1 MGESLD
7 YSGRR
12 ETPGSVGAG
21 PGAVIHGAEGSQRV
35 VLVIIFMTM
44 DELRVA
50 GPLALR
56 PWLERRMRQLR
67 RGPGEVVEFHQEA
80 RSRGGS

>member
-1 MGESLD
+1 LD
-7 YSGRR
+7 YSGKGKA
-12 ETPGSVGAG
+12 PGSGETG

-44 DELRVA
+44 DELRIA
-50 GPLALR
+50 GPLTLR
-56 PWLERRMRQLR
+56 PWLEQRMKRLR
-67 RGPGEVVEFHQEA
+67 RGPGEVLEFHQDA